1 MKNSQEK
8 DVLKAILSQKNIEDN
23 LDKINSEKKSLNQI
37 VDSIRDERA
46 EVHKIENQTI
56 DLSNCSITELD
67 LRKSMLSKSPRKID
81 QEKTSE
87 IT

>member
-46 EVHKIENQTI
+46 EVHKIEN
-56 DLSNCSITELD
+56 
-67 LRKSMLSKSPRKID
+67 
-81 QEKTSE
+81 
-87 IT
+87 

>member
-37 VDSIRDERA
+37 VGSIRDERA
-46 EVHKIENQTI
+46 EVHKIEN
-56 DLSNCSITELD
+56 
-67 LRKSMLSKSPRKID
+67 
-81 QEKTSE
+81 
-87 IT
+87 